1 MKIDYDFIMMLVVLC
16 FLLSVGDVYL
26 GELDGVI
33 SPASSSY
40 LLRAIKLAED
50 NNASCLIIK
59 LDTPGGLDVSMRVI
73 TKRILNAEVPVV
85 IYVAPKGAR
94 AASAGVFILYAS
106 HIAAMAPGTNI
117 GAAHPVSM
125 GGEKID
131 SVMIEK
137 VTNDAVAYLK
147 AIAKE
152 RGRNE
157 KWAEKAVRESASI
170 DAETALKI
178 GVCEIFAEDVNDLIS
193 KLDGRTVE
201 VKGEKHT
208 LKTESRPVKDI
219 AMNFKERLLLLLT
232 NPNIAY
238 ILLLLGIYGLFFEL
252 QNPGTIFPGVVGGI
266 CIILGF
272 YALHLLPVNYAGV
285 ALIALSAILFI
296 LEIYITSGG
305 LLTIG
310 GIISLV
316 LGSLILFESDVPFL
330 RLSWEV
336 IVIVVIIIAAFFIF
350 ILSMGIHAQFKKRA
364 TGKEGIIGMIG
375 VARTDIKPSG
385 GTIFVHGEYWNAI
398 SDKSIK
404 KDVEVKIIDVK
415 EMILKVEPVE
425 SV

>member
-147 AIAKE
+147 AIARE

-170 DAETALKI
+170 DAETALKK

-193 KLDGRTVE
+193 KLDGWIVE

-208 LKTESRPVKDI
+208 LKTESRSVKDI

-404 KDVEVKIIDVK
+404 KDVEVKIIAVK